1 MIKPWDDIHYNFRR
15 IDGANKTFNLIVS
28 AREAGKTS
36 AAVVIK
42 AWKVFKEKNW
52 KTIFLRR
59 QIADITD
66 LYIESFQ
73 EILNTFID
81 EDIRLE
87 YKKLDKSSGSVK
99 IYCESPITG
108 KKELFIVIIGMS
120 QRIQRI
126 KSNVVRNLAYIFY
139 DEFLVNPKWKESYL
153 PYEMDKVKE
162 TYSTF
167 KRYLPYEWEQAGK
180 YVKIYFLG
188 NPYTV
193 YSPFTEAFG
202 VDYSKMVPGA
212 FLLGDKWAVENYRLH
227 PKLVEKIK
235 KDNPFYQQDDE
246 YTNYALKGI
255 AINDQNIR
263 LGKRTNGFVLKF
275 VIDIEGQRIGI
286 YRNNN
291 QEFNQQDRY
300 YCGKDVPANINRD
313 VFCFDFEDLSGNK
326 ILYNKKD
333 NVSFELFKIA
343 MRNNWVIF
351 DDLGTYYK
359 IRNAYVFM

>member
-99 IYCESPITG
+99 IYCQRPITG
-108 KKELFIVIIGMS
+108 NKELFIVIIGMS

-212 FLLGDKWAVENYRLH
+212 FLIGDTWAVENYRLN

-313 VFCFDFEDLSGNK
+313 VFCFDFEDLSGSK

>member
-1 MIKPWDDIHYNFRR
+1 MLREWDNIHYNFRK
-15 IDGANKTFNLIVS
+15 IDGANKPYNLIVS

-36 AAVVIK
+36 AAEVLK

-73 EILNTFID
+73 VTLNLFID
-81 EDIRLE
+81 EDLKLE

-99 IYCESPITG
+99 IFCKSPLTG
-108 KKELFIVIIGMS
+108 KSELFIIIIGMS
-120 QRIQRI
+120 QPIQRI
-126 KSNVVRNLAYIFY
+126 KSNAVIDLAYIFF
-139 DEFLVNPKWKESYL
+139 DEYIINPKWKEKYL

-162 TYSTF
+162 VYTTF
-167 KRYLPYEWEQAGK
+167 KRYLPLEWKNAGK
-180 YVKIYFLG
+180 YVKVYFLG

-193 YSPFTEAFG
+193 FSPFTEAFG
-202 VDYSKMVPGA
+202 VEYSKMIPGA
-212 FLLGDKWAVENYRLH
+212 FMFGDVWAVENYRLC
-227 PKLVEKIK
+227 PELVEQIK
-235 KDNPFYQQDDE
+235 RENPFYQRDDE

-275 VIDIEGQRIGI
+275 VITVEGQQIGI
-286 YRNNN
+286 YKNSN
-291 QEFNQQDRY
+291 QDFNQQDRY
-300 YCGKDVPANINRD
+300 YCGKEVPSNINRE